1 MPKTRREGALDADRA
16 ADVLRD
22 LIVAGDLVPGQRLV
36 ERRLADW
43 IGVSRVPVRQ
53 ALHQLVVEGFATERP
68 TGGVAVSDLSPDQV
82 SELLEV
88 AHALDA
94 VAVRRL
100 LAARTDLSSLRALL
114 VRAGSAIDGGR
125 EADAVRLN
133 AEFHVR
139 LLDIAPAPTVRR
151 TARPLRRVLGWALQQ
166 HADPAPVPAAHVAL
180 VDALEQGDADRVEA
194 VLAQHVRTSRA
205 ALAERT

>member
-53 ALHQLVVEGFATERP
+53 ALHQLVVEGFATERA

-133 AEFHVR
+133 AEFHLR
-139 LLDIAPAPTVRR
+139 LLD
-151 TARPLRRVLGWALQQ
+151 
-166 HADPAPVPAAHVAL
+166 
-180 VDALEQGDADRVEA
+180 
-194 VLAQHVRTSRA
+194 LA
-205 ALAERT
+205 